1 VVVAPLRLAR
11 GLQNKVLEAMAMAR
25 PVVAAQAC
33 VDALSARAG
42 QDLMAAIHADDYVRQ
57 VDALLRDAPGATA
70 LALAG
75 RQRVIDDY
83 GWASQLAGL
92 DKHLAQAFGLASAKE
107 TTSLSAQTA

>member
-1 VVVAPLRLAR
+1 L
-11 GLQNKVLEAMAMAR
+11 
-25 PVVAAQAC
+25 
-33 VDALSARAG
+33 LS
-42 QDLMAAIHADDYVRQ
+42 
-57 VDALLRDAPGATA
+57 DAPGATA

-92 DKHLAQAFGLASAKE
+92 DKHLAQAFGLASVKE